1 MARDYREGHIGV
13 PPPAIDPDIDALN
26 LEPSARWGAEI
37 LRGLHPDIKFTS
49 GRRGREDQAR
59 AMAQNVVKNRKWIE
73 QTYRHTTIRDALQS
87 WIDITPEAVTQK
99 DITTGFLAVMDPY
112 SDGELAA
119 LSKHFLGLAF
129 DVRPVEENA
138 EQIKADIRALPK
150 LAKFLEKEGGLIRW
164 HTEFYA

>member
-1 MARDYREGHIGV
+1 MKHD
-13 PPPAIDPDIDALN
+13 DIEALN
-26 LEPSARWGAEI
+26 LEDSACNAAYI
-37 LRGLHPDIKFTS
+37 LRDLHPTIKFTS

-59 AMAQNVVKNRKWIE
+59 AMAQNVVKNRKWIA

-87 WIDITPEAVTQK
+87 WLDLTPTVTLQEDIEV
-99 DITTGFLAVMDPY
+99 GFLAIMEPY

-129 DVRPVEENA
+129 DVRPVEKDA
-138 EQIKADIRALPK
+138 DTIKADIRALPK
-150 LAKFLEKEGGLIRW
+150 LSKFLEKEGGLVRW